1 METEM
6 VELDKGFVTF
16 LREFNSALEIKLGK
30 RLGMRASS
38 IILLELI
45 QNNKIIIS
53 LKTHRRDKRIDMSKA
68 EINPLDIQLNVGDM
82 HI

>member
-6 VELDKGFVTF
+6 VELDKGFVSF
-16 LREFNSALEIKLGK
+16 LREFNGALELKLGK
-30 RLGMRASS
+30 KLGMRASS

-53 LKTHRRDKRIDMSKA
+53 LKTHRREKRIDMSKA
-68 EINPLDIQLNVGDM
+68 EINPVDISLNMKDFGL
-82 HI
+82 

>member
-16 LREFNSALEIKLGK
+16 LREFNGALEIKLGK

-53 LKTHRRDKRIDMSKA
+53 LKTHRRDKRIDMSKV